1 MDDKK
6 KESVQKKDG
15 KEFKDVLFLTNI
27 GDVCGQINKIQD
39 IIMQGIYQEYIKDN
53 KSDKDNDNDNDKDS
67 ISYREFVDTILDAR
81 RT

>member
-6 KESVQKKDG
+6 KKSVQKKDG

-39 IIMQGIYQEYIKDN
+39 IIMQGIYQECIKDN
-53 KSDKDNDNDNDKDS
+53 QSDNDNDNDKAS